1 MQDLIKQE
9 QFELE
14 VLDRMNSGRFL
25 EKLVF
30 FGGTMLRLCHGLDRY
45 SVGLDFRMLPIV
57 GNEEKEREITQW
69 FDRLIRHLGSF
80 YDIRDA
86 KERFHTLVLEL
97 GSSQYPRSLKIEIRK
112 DGDTAE
118 TDQAIAYSP
127 HSTTQILLRTVSL
140 SEMMT
145 SKIAA
150 FLDRGEIRDAYDL
163 EFLVKRGVTV
173 DLPGETA
180 KKIETVIEAL
190 TPLDYNVKLGSLLT
204 PEQRSYYREKNFI
217 ILKQFLQ
224 TDNPP
229 DQTTKQTR

>member
-1 MQDLIKQE
+1 MQNLIKQE

-45 SVGLDFRMLPIV
+45 SVDLDFRMFPIART
-57 GNEEKEREITQW
+57 EEKELELTQW
-69 FDRLIRHLGSF
+69 FDRLILHLGSF
-80 YDIRDA
+80 YNIRDA
-86 KERFHTLVLEL
+86 KEKFHTLVLEL

-112 DGDTAE
+112 DRDTAE

-127 HSTTQILLRTVSL
+127 HSTKQILLRTVSL

-145 SKIAA
+145 SKVAA
-150 FLDRGEIRDAYDL
+150 LLDRGEIRDAYDL

-173 DLPGETA
+173 DLPRETT
-180 KKIETVIEAL
+180 KKIEAAINAL
-190 TPLDYNVKLGSLLT
+190 TPRDYNVKLGSLLT
-204 PEQRSYYREKNFI
+204 PEQRSYYRKKNFI

-224 TDNPP
+224 TEC
-229 DQTTKQTR
+229 KR